1 MRETIFGTNS
11 FEYRLIN
18 YVPSILSDEKVSI
31 AAVIFDSSNR
41 DGQKCILRV
50 APDWRR
56 RVRDLD
62 QDSDLEMLDSFL
74 KEIWTR
80 LISDPI
86 EVMAQLEESLSN
98 TIQISELRKSQVDP
112 MPSNIEA
119 SAATISR
126 QENAVAVTSV
136 DSDKPLM
143 TWPSSRK
150 ETVGA

>member
-1 MRETIFGTNS
+1 MHETIFGTNS

-41 DGQKCILRV
+41 DGQRCILRV
-50 APDWRR
+50 APDWRQ

-74 KEIWTR
+74 KEVWSR
-80 LISDPI
+80 LHGDPI
-86 EVMAQLEESLSN
+86 AVMAQLEKSLSN
-98 TIQISELRKSQVDP
+98 TIQISELQKPQVNL

-119 SAATISR
+119 CAAAILR
-126 QENAVAVTSV
+126 QENASALTSV
-136 DSDKPLM
+136 DSNKPLM
-143 TWPSSRK
+143 TGPSSRK
-150 ETVGA
+150 ERVGT